1 MYEKD
6 RLETTHYVLMEL
18 IKILRDTSIRNL
30 EDQSGNLQIKGRID
44 IELKVREMKTMID
57 RGRDALIYLCLDQTF
72 DTL

>member
-18 IKILRDTSIRNL
+18 IKILRDTSLRNL

>member
-30 EDQSGNLQIKGRID
+30 EDQSDNLQIKGRID